1 MHWLIMA
8 IVAFTGLAALVCWV
22 LMHIELTRTKRSV
35 QLLRADMTAW
45 QSRWE
50 AEWPSRLPAQ
60 PPPAPAA
67 LATTER
73 ELNFALRS
81 EIMRQAKAGRDP
93 AEIAS
98 RLGVPAAQVRLIFKV
113 YERLSAQAARTR
125 PASPP
130 TWEQQLQEAEGRPIA
145 DR

>member
-1 MHWLIMA
+1 MHWFIIA

-35 QLLRADMTAW
+35 HLLRAEMAAW

-50 AEWPSRLPAQ
+50 SEWPSRVPAA

-67 LATTER
+67 PATMER

-81 EIMRQAKAGRDP
+81 EIMRQAKAGRNP

-98 RLGVPAAQVRLIFKV
+98 RLGVPAAQVKLIFKV

-130 TWEQQLQEAEGRPIA
+130 TWEQQLQDAGGHPIA